1 MGATNLYPEGSKSFY
16 ARYVAPVLKF
26 YRRSDHTEFYSIDG
40 TNKRVIIPD
49 TVRHLRQRVAIAD
62 VNAGA
67 TLLAALPGYKYRMVG
82 CNAIAIGGNM
92 GTLTTVDI
100 LGTLSTSRKLVAFAQ
115 ASLTRSAVLFDGG
128 TGGTVLA
135 DGASYT
141 ANDANTAITIGKT
154 GGTGDT
160 ATHVDVHLTYV
171 IEVA

>member
-1 MGATNLYPEGSKSFY
+1 MSTNLYPSGSRPFY
-16 ARYVAPVLKF
+16 TRMASGVLKF
-26 YRRSDHTEFYSIDG
+26 FRRSDHTEFQAIDG

-49 TVRHLRQRVAIAD
+49 TVRQIRTRFTIAE

-82 CNAIAIGGNM
+82 CNAIAIGGNV
-92 GTLTTVDI
+92 GTLATVDI
-100 LGTLSTSRKLVAFAQ
+100 LGTLSSGRKLVAFAQ

-128 TGGTVLA
+128 TGGAVLA

-160 ATHVDVHLTYV
+160 ATHVDVHFTYV
-171 IEVA
+171 IEAA